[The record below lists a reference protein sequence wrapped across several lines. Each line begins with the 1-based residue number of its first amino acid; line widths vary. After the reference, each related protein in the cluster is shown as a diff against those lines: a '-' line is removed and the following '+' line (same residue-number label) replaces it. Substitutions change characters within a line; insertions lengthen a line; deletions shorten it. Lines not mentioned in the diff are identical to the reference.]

1 MHWPHQVIKRKTGAG
16 WLHFTICQPSLN
28 ITIVAV
34 PGCMVIAMV
43 ECTRQCDNSY
53 PSKRTSMCYQPQSCF
68 SIAWISYLQ
77 HRILTVENLAGIAF
91 RRIAGQQAEEMRP
104 YKENEKH
111 YHYNYRAKFDA
122 LSTIRCR
129 ASRCCYF
136 IYVAFSIHM
145 ASLKCLRDKSNKC
158 YYAISTCERN

>member
-43 ECTRQCDNSY
+43 ECTRQRDNSY
-53 PSKRTSMCYQPQSCF
+53 PSRRTSMCYQPQSCF

-77 HRILTVENLAGIAF
+77 HCILTVENFAGIPF
-91 RRIAGQQAEEMRP
+91 RRIAGQQAKKMRP
-104 YKENEKH
+104 CKEHKENCR
-111 YHYNYRAKFDA
+111 YYYRAKFDA
-122 LSTIRCR
+122 LPTVRCG
-129 ASRCCYF
+129 ASSCCFF
-136 IYVAFSIHM
+136 IYMAFSIHV
-145 ASLKCLRDKSNKC
+145 ANLKCLRDKSNKRD
-158 YYAISTCERN
+158 YAISTR